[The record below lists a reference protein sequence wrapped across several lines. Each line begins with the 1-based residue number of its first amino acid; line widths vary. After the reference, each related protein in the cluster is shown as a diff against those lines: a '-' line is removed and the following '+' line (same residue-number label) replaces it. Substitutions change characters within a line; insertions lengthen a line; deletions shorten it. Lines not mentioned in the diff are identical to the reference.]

1 MIYYQVLLKY
11 IPDSFEKHYLQL
23 KSEVD
28 MGIDPEDREEYKKE
42 KRCKLS
48 Q

>member
-1 MIYYQVLLKY
+1 LLKY
-11 IPDSFEKHYLQL
+11 IPDSFEEYYSQL

-42 KRCKLS
+42 KKCKLW